1 MYPWEAYTLSHSEKQ
16 LGGALLSPTLPPPF
30 SSLQKESAPR
40 RTDLRG
46 ADHKGSI
53 TEEAYSVT
61 GKRKGLPALSTKVA
75 PWRLGK
81 WCAPADQSQIAVS
94 SSVIAPVAG
103 SYFFPFIG

>member
-1 MYPWEAYTLSHSEKQ
+1 MGSIHLIALGEVAWRGFAFPYSSSHV
-16 LGGALLSPTLPPPF
+16 

-81 WCAPADQSQIAVS
+81 WCAPADQSQI
-94 SSVIAPVAG
+94 
-103 SYFFPFIG
+103 

>member
-1 MYPWEAYTLSHSEKQ
+1 MEAYTLSRSEKQ
-16 LGGALLSPTLPPPF
+16 LGEASLSPTLLPPF
-30 SSLQKESAPR
+30 PSRQKESAPR

-46 ADHKGSI
+46 ADRKGSI

-81 WCAPADQSQIAVS
+81 WCAPADQSQI
-94 SSVIAPVAG
+94 
-103 SYFFPFIG
+103 